1 MKAVKL
7 SLLTSSIILASSSY
21 AAGTTLD
28 YAKGGQVTF
37 SGDVEL
43 NFNARKTDT
52 ENGLKVTDPGTSFNQ
67 DGRISFAV
75 EGEKTLGSNTLSF
88 KFNPTYNTEGEVGVD
103 DVWLNLSRNN
113 TDFKVGRFEAAD
125 LFPKGQDIFVN
136 NAGDAADNSI
146 LTPNF
151 YLYEMKEGRGRAK
164 EAGQIM
170 ITQYF
175 ENITV
180 EVSTVFGK
188 RSDIADITK
197 TTIDDSLYVRPVVTY
212 TNEGFTISGGMEAQ
226 VLSDTIV
233 VNGKDI
239 GKRIGFGVTTGYS
252 TDNFSVLA
260 NYAQMNAEDE
270 TDRSIGV
277 NTTVYGFGLGY
288 IKGINDVNKN
298 GILNR
303 PSGSLDTFYTSYE
316 FKQVLGFDN
325 FDTYLGAYYS
335 QYSQNDT
342 EKSAND
348 LGTRLRLKYYF

>member
-7 SLLTSSIILASSSY
+7 SLLASAIILASSSY
-21 AAGTTLD
+21 AAGTTFGNTTD
-28 YAKGGQVTF
+28 GQLTL
-37 SGDVEL
+37 SGDIEL
-43 NFNARKTDT
+43 NFNARNIDT
-52 ENGLKVTDPGTSFNQ
+52 ENGLKVADSGKSFNQ

-75 EGEKTLGSNTLSF
+75 EGQRTIGLNTLSF
-88 KFNPTYNTEGEVGVD
+88 KFNPTYKTEGEVGLD
-103 DVWLNLSRNN
+103 DAWLNLSRNN
-113 TDFKVGRFEAAD
+113 TNLKVGRFEAAD

-136 NAGDAADNSI
+136 NAGDAVDDSI
-146 LTPNF
+146 VTPNF

-170 ITQYF
+170 LTQGF
-175 ENITV
+175 GNVTA

-197 TTIDDSLYVRPVVTY
+197 ATIDDSLYIRPVVTY

-239 GKRIGFGVTTGYS
+239 GKRIGFGATTGYA

-270 TDRSIGV
+270 TDRSIGI
-277 NTTVYGFGLGY
+277 NTTLYGIGLGY
-288 IKGINDVNKN
+288 IRGINDVGKNSVLNK
-298 GILNR
+298 

-335 QYSQNDT
+335 KYSQDDT
-342 EKSAND
+342 NKSAND
-348 LGTRLRLKYYF
+348 LGARLRLKYYF